1 MVSQTQSPKSAAAT
15 SLPKHT
21 ASSWSREP
29 LLHFLLIGALLF
41 GLDQLLLSRKDDPNT
56 IVITAEVDDEA
67 AQLFETA
74 RGRKPDADEMRALRQ
89 VWLDNEVLYRE
100 GLSLGV
106 DRGDSAIR
114 ERVIFKALS
123 LIDADLRVPEI
134 SDAELRAWFE
144 ARRDKYDTPARYD
157 FEEAAISGER
167 SELAVRALVARLNDG
182 SAGDVEAGLR
192 VFKGRPRTNI
202 VQSYGADFAN
212 AVDTA
217 TLDVWQALQ
226 AKDGWRA
233 MRVTAR
239 ANVEPASFESLRG
252 PVLQDWR
259 DAKASELR
267 TAAVR
272 KIASRYTI
280 RNDAEAAAR

>member
-1 MVSQTQSPKSAAAT
+1 MAT
-15 SLPKHT
+15 SPS
-21 ASSWSREP
+21 ASWLREP

-41 GLDQLLLSRKDDPNT
+41 ALDQWLLSSKDDLNT
-56 IVITAEVDDEA
+56 IVVTAEVDEEA
-67 AQLFETA
+67 AQLFESS
-74 RGRKPDADEMRALRQ
+74 RGRRPNAEEMQALRQ

-144 ARRDKYDTPARYD
+144 ARRDKYDAPARYD
-157 FEEAAISGER
+157 FDEATVSGER
-167 SELAVRALVARLNDG
+167 SEAAVRAVVARLN
-182 SAGDVEAGLR
+182 EATATDIDAALR
-192 VFKGRPRTNI
+192 VFKGRPYANI
-202 VQSYGADFAN
+202 VQSYGAEFA
-212 AVDTA
+212 AAIDTA
-217 TLDVWQALQ
+217 PPGVWQALPT
-226 AKDGWRA
+226 KDGWRA
-233 MRVTAR
+233 MRLNARTAS
-239 ANVEPASFESLRG
+239 APASFESLRG

-259 DAKASELR
+259 DAIAADLR

-272 KIASRYTI
+272 KIASRYSI
-280 RNDAEAAAR
+280 RNEADSAAK